1 MTVVFEANLTKQ
13 EVAYIKKT
21 LLLSIASM
29 KALFLDL
36 HRENARWR
44 SPETDALLAQDEDE
58 VAALQNMVDALRHL
72 EAAQGWL
79 EDAGAEKES
88 KDKAKQQLPAA

>member
-1 MTVVFEANLTKQ
+1 MTAVFETNLTKQ

-44 SPETDALLAQDEDE
+44 SPETDALLAQDEE
-58 VAALQNMVDALRHL
+58 EIAALQNMADALGHL

-79 EDAGAEKES
+79 EDESGEKGKE
-88 KDKAKQQLPAA
+88 AKPLTAA